1 MDIIQ
6 QLDDGLVIRRATSA
20 DTDALVDLQIHAF
33 ANPDTGELDLY
44 LGGWTRDL
52 MSGKHPTFRPED
64 FLVVQ
69 DTKTSALV
77 SCTCLISQNWV
88 MDGIPIRV
96 GRPEIVGTLQ
106 EYRRRGLVRE
116 QFQILHEWSCER
128 GEMMQAITGI
138 PFYYRQFGYEFAL
151 DLVPPRQT
159 FVPQQIPELK
169 AGEQDKFRLR
179 RAEQNDLSFIA
190 ELYKQS
196 CARSYVSC
204 TRAEKMFE
212 YENFLENNSLNGNA
226 SWWDLIETAE
236 GERVGILYH
245 RRYVYQGRHSS
256 HCYEILPQFAWD
268 EVTPCVL
275 RALTQQANAME
286 LEDKQPLAKLGWF
299 LQANHPFYEIMPE
312 RTAPFYGGYAW
323 YVRVPDVPAFLQH
336 IAPLFEKRL
345 AASNFR
351 GLTDTLRLNFYRGG
365 VEMIFENGK
374 MKAAQ
379 VWRATANDFGQS
391 GFGNAAFPELTFLKI
406 LFGYC
411 SRAELQAMFPDCLTD
426 GEKTSALLDVLFPKQ
441 ISHVMPIH

>member
-1 MDIIQ
+1 MDI
-6 QLDDGLVIRRATSA
+6 LKTLPDGLVIRRATTD

-33 ANPDTGELDLY
+33 ANPDTGELDHY
-44 LGGWTRDL
+44 LGGWTSDL

-69 DTKTSALV
+69 DTKTGALV

-128 GEMMQAITGI
+128 GEMVQAITGI

-169 AGEQDKFRLR
+169 AGEQEKFRLR

-204 TRAEKMFE
+204 ARDEKMFE
-212 YENFLENNSLNGNA
+212 YENFLENNSLNGHA

-351 GLTDTLRLNFYRGG
+351 GLTDALRLNFYRGG
-365 VEMIFENGK
+365 VEIIFENGK
-374 MKAAQ
+374 IADVQA
-379 VWRATANDFGQS
+379 WRATANDFGQS

-426 GEKTSALLDVLFPKQ
+426 GDKTNALLDVLFPKQ